1 MVSLVRP
8 DVVRLSGFCIAIIEK
23 KIDSLIQKIDN
34 TNDSLNPSPTWI
46 TSKQLAQH
54 IGLSVAAITNLR
66 GTKIPYYKIGGRI
79 LFKKQEIDEFLEKT
93 RHKSGGEYLNEY
105 LNSQQGKE
113 RLNQSK
119 F

>member
-1 MVSLVRP
+1 MENP
-8 DVVRLSGFCIAIIEK
+8 FDIIEQRLTSIEAK
-23 KIDSLIQKIDN
+23 LQRLIEGLDN
-34 TNDSLNPSPTWI
+34 PNDSSNPSITWI

-54 IGLSVAAITNLR
+54 LGLSITAIGNLR
-66 GTKIPYYKIGGRI
+66 INKIPYYKIGGRI
-79 LFKKQEIDEFLEKT
+79 LYKKQEIDEFIERT
-93 RHKSGGEYLNEY
+93 RHKGGGEYLNEF